1 MIDRSHLLL
10 ALSLLLITTSSALAQ
25 QTTVAPAAGI
35 DTGALAAELARV
47 LAFVIVIESAMS
59 AVFNWRLYRV
69 LLGGHAMQTPI
80 MVLVGFLVVSL
91 FDYDIVARLLHI
103 TMPSSAQPASNWLSM
118 TLSALVIAGGSN
130 GVFTIFARLGLRS
143 PLAGSD
149 AAPELDQ
156 TQAWLAIHLVG
167 TNLPGESLRDKIADA
182 FGLNTARF
190 PKSGGRTVKVGTDY
204 EITLICRDHP
214 GATAITH
221 AVGVY
226 RFAPRA
232 IVDLYLPV
240 PSAVAGKPALAQG
253 SDQYPAVGRK
263 ADQTV

>member
-1 MIDRSHLLL
+1 MLDRSHAIPL
-10 ALSLLLITTSSALAQ
+10 AVSLLLVTASSALSQ
-25 QTTVAPAAGI
+25 TTTVAPAAGI

-130 GVFTIFARLGLRS
+130 GSSPSLPASACAARWPVQMLHPNWTRRKRGWRS
-143 PLAGSD
+143 IWSARTC
-149 AAPELDQ
+149 PE
-156 TQAWLAIHLVG
+156 T
-167 TNLPGESLRDKIADA
+167 
-182 FGLNTARF
+182 
-190 PKSGGRTVKVGTDY
+190 
-204 EITLICRDHP
+204 CR
-214 GATAITH
+214 
-221 AVGVY
+221 
-226 RFAPRA
+226 
-232 IVDLYLPV
+232 
-240 PSAVAGKPALAQG
+240 SA
-253 SDQYPAVGRK
+253 
-263 ADQTV
+263 